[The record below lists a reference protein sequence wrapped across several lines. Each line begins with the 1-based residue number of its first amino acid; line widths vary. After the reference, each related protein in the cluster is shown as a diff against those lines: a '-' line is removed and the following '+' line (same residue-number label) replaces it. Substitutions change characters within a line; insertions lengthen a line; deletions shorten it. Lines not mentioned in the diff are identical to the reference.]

1 MDRVGFDRLA
11 QQMALDVVATL
22 LPEDFGCASSSTP
35 SASVSMPGAS
45 ASVVIARIT
54 LSAFPGHWGG
64 APDALAAS

>member
-1 MDRVGFDRLA
+1 MGFDRLD
-11 QQMALDVVATL
+11 QQMTLDLVAPL
-22 LPEDFGCASSSTP
+22 LPQDFGCASSSTP

-54 LSAFPGHWGG
+54 LSGFPGHWGG